1 MCNLRS
7 LKHKI
12 GFLMDLSA
20 DVVST
25 FVRYGKHSMPFFR
38 KTEISD
44 EELKYLGAYLS
55 RNYK

>member
-20 DVVST
+20 DVVSA

-55 RNYK
+55 RN